1 MKKKILS
8 ILLIGAGIFIIIV
21 GCMLY
26 KQNKL
31 SYEKNFFSY
40 AFMVDSKIE
49 SCLPQRVQ
57 WGMGIQEVLEKE
69 NISQEDLN
77 KEEGFAL
84 QKVTYTNVSED
95 ISEIEFWKKFGFD
108 EEEKL
113 VFVQYYIIVDKADT
127 DLLCEKLYEQA
138 KDCMPQPQNFSLE
151 NMKLGQDCGWRGQDS
166 DVSFTVSQTDDPNKT
181 AVIIGIYDT
190 IADTTHSG

>member
-8 ILLIGAGIFIIIV
+8 ILLMGAGIFIIIV

-26 KQNKL
+26 KQNKM
-31 SYEKNFFSY
+31 SEKKNFFSY

-49 SCLPQRVQ
+49 SYLPRTVQ
-57 WGMGIQEVLEKE
+57 WGMSIQEVLEKE
-69 NISQEDLN
+69 NISQEDFN

-84 QKVTYTNVSED
+84 QKVIYTDVSED
-95 ISEIEFWKKFGFD
+95 ISEIEFWKKFGFNED
-108 EEEKL
+108 EKL
-113 VFVQYYIIVDKADT
+113 VFVQYYIIVDQANT

-138 KDCMPQPQNFSLE
+138 KECMPQPQNFSLE
-151 NMKLGQDCGWRGQDS
+151 NIKLGQDCGWRGQDS
-166 DVSFTVSQTDDPNKT
+166 NVSFTVSQTDDPNKT

-190 IADTTHSG
+190 THSG